1 MQKQFLTALL
11 LSVMLLA
18 PMSGMVGAN
27 EGEPQISC
35 KILVDWE
42 NDWTTSDNLN
52 WSLGI
57 IHRYRVEFEPAF
69 ENGTLPS
76 GVIIDLNHYRE
87 GELIATEINSSF
99 IIAGGEV
106 DITLDSK
113 PEFLDEVDIT
123 VVTSEATCFRHLDM
137 TMWNQPAADH
147 EITRETT
154 WSLESNDENAS
165 SLYFEGRGWQKR
177 IGESLSSSE
186 LGNGSLFLNADTG
199 TEKIQLELELDHV
212 WMNETYEGIEITRQI
227 FEMRGSGSLS
237 FDSNDG
243 NDNVSIEANVYEA
256 YILRDWENG
265 ILTERLRLEGNGNIS
280 YNGGSNNST
289 SGAFGTLSV
298 FYFESWDENGVR
310 RLSDTQIEAQMQI
323 RLQSAEESFSFDL
336 DEFKTREKWL
346 DGIREEQYLKI
357 KGAGEFGFL
366 IEDGQFEVQVN

>member
-1 MQKQFLTALL
+1 MNELGRVVQKQFLTALL

-186 LGNGSLFLNADTG
+186 LGNGSLF
-199 TEKIQLELELDHV
+199 
-212 WMNETYEGIEITRQI
+212 
-227 FEMRGSGSLS
+227 
-237 FDSNDG
+237 
-243 NDNVSIEANVYEA
+243 
-256 YILRDWENG
+256 
-265 ILTERLRLEGNGNIS
+265 
-280 YNGGSNNST
+280 
-289 SGAFGTLSV
+289 
-298 FYFESWDENGVR
+298 
-310 RLSDTQIEAQMQI
+310 
-323 RLQSAEESFSFDL
+323 
-336 DEFKTREKWL
+336 
-346 DGIREEQYLKI
+346 
-357 KGAGEFGFL
+357 
-366 IEDGQFEVQVN
+366 